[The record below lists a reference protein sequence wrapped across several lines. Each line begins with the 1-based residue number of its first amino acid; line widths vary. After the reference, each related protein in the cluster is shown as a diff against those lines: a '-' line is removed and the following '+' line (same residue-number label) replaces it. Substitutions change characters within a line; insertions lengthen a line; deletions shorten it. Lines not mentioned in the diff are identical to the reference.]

1 MRFTPPVFALLC
13 LLPWAAG
20 AQTSPDNYPN
30 RPVRLI
36 VPFAAGGTTDIVARA
51 VSEKLGQLLGQPVV
65 VDNRGG
71 GGGAI
76 GATELARAR
85 PDGYTLG
92 MATVS
97 TMAANP
103 AINPKPSYDPLT
115 DFTPIVNLAATP
127 NVIAVNPA
135 FPAKDYA
142 GFLAELKKNPGRY
155 SYSTAGTGSI
165 GHLQMES
172 FKSLSKTF
180 VTHIPY
186 RGSGPALNDTVAGQ
200 VPIIMDNLPSAL
212 PFIQTGRLVP
222 IVVLAD
228 ARSTL
233 LPKVPTFKELG
244 MEKVNRMAFYG
255 IAGPKGLPASV
266 TEKIHAAAIKA
277 LQDPAVHKRIQDTGS
292 VVVGNTPTQFAQ
304 QIASEYRAYRETVE
318 RQQLKA
324 E

>member
-1 MRFTPPVFALLC
+1 MRFTLTGSALLC
-13 LLPWAAG
+13 LMPLVTA
-20 AQTSPDNYPN
+20 AQTTAEPYPS

-36 VPFAAGGTTDIVARA
+36 VPFAAGGTTDIIARA
-51 VSEKLGQLLGQPVV
+51 LSDKLSQLLGQPVV
-65 VDNRGG
+65 IDNKGG

-76 GATELARAR
+76 GATEVARAR

-103 AINPKPSYDPLT
+103 AIQPKPPYNPLT

-135 FPAKDYA
+135 FPAKDYP

-172 FKSLSKTF
+172 FKSLSQTF

-212 PFIQTGRLVP
+212 PFIQAGRLVP

-228 ARSTL
+228 TRSTL
-233 LPKVPTFKELG
+233 LPKVPTFKEMG
-244 MEKVNRMAFYG
+244 MDKVNRMAFYG
-255 IAGPKGLPASV
+255 IAGPKGLPAHV
-266 TEKIHAAAIKA
+266 VEKIHGAALKA
-277 LQDPAVHKRIQDTGS
+277 LQDPAVLKRIQDTGS
-292 VVVGNTPTQFAQ
+292 VAVGNTPAQFAQ
-304 QIASEYRAYRETVE
+304 QIAAEYSAYRDTVE
-318 RQQLKA
+318 RQQLKP